1 MCSQIFSKATSV
13 SAGNFRAPTE
23 CVASFK
29 VLITGNLTT
38 HDFFVKKFERALLQ
52 TVEFNRLRRFG
63 RLRDFSRSCFSLAC
77 AARIIFLP
85 KAGGQQRRFAGVF
98 DRRRRILY
106 VWFGR
111 RSSSMDP
118 DDYDPIA
125 AALKE
130 DIGKGDITTE
140 FFVPEA
146 LHASGR
152 IVAHEPA
159 VVAGTATAAEIFRKI
174 DPETNVQ
181 IVRPDGEAVPPG
193 DVVIE
198 VRGLARSILKA
209 ERVALN
215 FLQRLCGV
223 ATLTRQFVDAVGNHP
238 AKILD
243 TRKTTPGL
251 RALEKA
257 AVVAGGGVNH
267 RSGLFDM
274 VLVKDNHLAA
284 LNGLSGFSDQIRR
297 LRTERPNVRIEVEA
311 DDLEQARA
319 FVEIDGIDVILLD
332 NMVPAQIRE
341 ALALRKNNIKFE
353 ASGGITLK
361 NVRRVAATGVDY
373 ISIGALTNAARAID
387 LGLEMNHV
395 HG

>member
-1 MCSQIFSKATSV
+1 
-13 SAGNFRAPTE
+13 
-23 CVASFK
+23 
-29 VLITGNLTT
+29 
-38 HDFFVKKFERALLQ
+38 
-52 TVEFNRLRRFG
+52 
-63 RLRDFSRSCFSLAC
+63 
-77 AARIIFLP
+77 
-85 KAGGQQRRFAGVF
+85 
-98 DRRRRILY
+98 
-106 VWFGR
+106 
-111 RSSSMDP
+111 MDP
-118 DDYDPIA
+118 DNYDPIA
-125 AALKE
+125 AALRE

-152 IVAHEPA
+152 IVAHESA
-159 VVAGTATAAEIFRKI
+159 VIAGTGTAAEIFRKI
-174 DPETNVQ
+174 DPATDIH
-181 IVRPDGEAVPPG
+181 IVRPDGEAIADG
-193 DVVIE
+193 DIVIE
-198 VRGLARSILKA
+198 VLGLARSILKA

-251 RALEKA
+251 RMLEKA

-267 RSGLFDM
+267 RSGLYDM

-284 LNGLSGFSDQIRR
+284 LGGLSGFADQIRQ
-297 LRTERPNVRIEVEA
+297 LRKERPNIRIEVEA
-311 DDLEQARA
+311 DDLEQVRA
-319 FVEIDGIDVILLD
+319 FVEIDGIDAILLD

-341 ALALRKNNIKFE
+341 ALALRRNNIKFE

-361 NVRRVAATGVDY
+361 TVRRIAATGVDF

-387 LGLEMNHV
+387 LGLEMTHAHV
-395 HG
+395 

>member
-1 MCSQIFSKATSV
+1 
-13 SAGNFRAPTE
+13 
-23 CVASFK
+23 
-29 VLITGNLTT
+29 
-38 HDFFVKKFERALLQ
+38 
-52 TVEFNRLRRFG
+52 
-63 RLRDFSRSCFSLAC
+63 
-77 AARIIFLP
+77 
-85 KAGGQQRRFAGVF
+85 
-98 DRRRRILY
+98 
-106 VWFGR
+106 
-111 RSSSMDP
+111 MDP
-118 DDYDPIA
+118 DDYDLIA

-140 FFVPEA
+140 FFVPET
-146 LHASGR
+146 LHAGGR

-159 VVAGTATAAEIFRKI
+159 IVAGTGTAAEIFRKI
-174 DPETNVQ
+174 DSATDVQ
-181 IVRPDGEAVPPG
+181 IVRRDGEAVAAG
-193 DVVIE
+193 DTVIE

-215 FLQRLCGV
+215 FLQRLCGI

-251 RALEKA
+251 RVLEKA

-284 LNGLSGFSDQIRR
+284 LGGLSGFADQIRR
-297 LRTERPNVRIEVEA
+297 LRKERPNVRIEVEA

-332 NMVPAQIRE
+332 NMEPAQIRE
-341 ALALRKNNIKFE
+341 ALALRRNNIKFE

-361 NVRRVAATGVDY
+361 NVRRIAATGVDY
-373 ISIGALTNAARAID
+373 ISIGALTNAAPAID
-387 LGLEMNHV
+387 LGLEMTHV
-395 HG
+395 QG

>member
-1 MCSQIFSKATSV
+1 MNA
-13 SAGNFRAPTE
+13 
-23 CVASFK
+23 
-29 VLITGNLTT
+29 
-38 HDFFVKKFERALLQ
+38 
-52 TVEFNRLRRFG
+52 
-63 RLRDFSRSCFSLAC
+63 
-77 AARIIFLP
+77 
-85 KAGGQQRRFAGVF
+85 
-98 DRRRRILY
+98 
-106 VWFGR
+106 
-111 RSSSMDP
+111 

-140 FFVPEA
+140 FFVSEA
-146 LHASGR
+146 LRAHGR

-159 VVAGTATAAEIFRKI
+159 VVAGTGTAAEIFRKI
-174 DPETNVQ
+174 DPGTEIQ
-181 IVRPDGEAVPPG
+181 ILRPDGEPVIDG

-215 FLQRLCGV
+215 FLQRLCGI

-284 LNGLSGFSDQIRR
+284 LGGLSGFAEQIRQ
-297 LRTERPNVRIEVEA
+297 LRKERPDLRIEVEA

-332 NMVPAQIRE
+332 NMEPAQIRE
-341 ALALRKNNIKFE
+341 ALALRRNNIKFE
-353 ASGGITLK
+353 ASGSITLK
-361 NVRRVAATGVDY
+361 NVSRVAATGVDY

>member
-1 MCSQIFSKATSV
+1 M
-13 SAGNFRAPTE
+13 N
-23 CVASFK
+23 
-29 VLITGNLTT
+29 
-38 HDFFVKKFERALLQ
+38 
-52 TVEFNRLRRFG
+52 
-63 RLRDFSRSCFSLAC
+63 
-77 AARIIFLP
+77 
-85 KAGGQQRRFAGVF
+85 
-98 DRRRRILY
+98 
-106 VWFGR
+106 
-111 RSSSMDP
+111 P

-130 DIGKGDITTE
+130 DIGNGDITSE
-140 FFVPEA
+140 FFVPET
-146 LHASGR
+146 LRASGR
-152 IVAHEPA
+152 IVAHQPT
-159 VVAGTATAAEIFRKI
+159 VVAGTGTAAEIFRKI
-174 DPETNVQ
+174 DPATDVQ
-181 IVRPDGEAVPPG
+181 IVQADGDAVVAG

-267 RSGLFDM
+267 RSGLYDM

-284 LNGLSGFSDQIRR
+284 LGVLSGFADQIRQ
-297 LRTERPNVRIEVEA
+297 LRKERPNIRIEVEA
-311 DDLEQARA
+311 DDLEQVRA
-319 FVEIDGIDVILLD
+319 FVEIDGIDAILLD

-341 ALALRKNNIKFE
+341 ALALRRNNIKFE
-353 ASGGITLK
+353 ASGGVTLK
-361 NVRRVAATGVDY
+361 TVRRIAATGVDY
-373 ISIGALTNAARAID
+373 ISIGALTNSAPAVD
-387 LGLEMNHV
+387 LGLEMTHAQ
-395 HG
+395 G

>member
-1 MCSQIFSKATSV
+1 MNA
-13 SAGNFRAPTE
+13 
-23 CVASFK
+23 
-29 VLITGNLTT
+29 
-38 HDFFVKKFERALLQ
+38 
-52 TVEFNRLRRFG
+52 
-63 RLRDFSRSCFSLAC
+63 
-77 AARIIFLP
+77 
-85 KAGGQQRRFAGVF
+85 
-98 DRRRRILY
+98 
-106 VWFGR
+106 
-111 RSSSMDP
+111 

-146 LHASGR
+146 LHARGR
-152 IVAHEPA
+152 IVAHESA
-159 VVAGTATAAEIFRKI
+159 VVAGTATAAEVFRKI
-174 DPETNVQ
+174 DAATDVQ
-181 IVRPDGEAVPPG
+181 IVRPDGEPVVAG
-193 DVVIE
+193 DIVIE
-198 VRGLARSILKA
+198 VCGLARSILKA

-215 FLQRLCGV
+215 FLQRLCGI

-284 LNGLSGFSDQIRR
+284 LGGLSGFADQIRR
-297 LRTERPNVRIEVEA
+297 LRKERPNVRIEVEA

-319 FVEIDGIDVILLD
+319 FVEIEDIDVILLD

-341 ALALRKNNIKFE
+341 ALALRRNNIKFE

-361 NVRRVAATGVDY
+361 NVRRIAATGIDY
-373 ISIGALTNAARAID
+373 ISIGALTNAARAVD
-387 LGLEMNHV
+387 LGLEVTHV
-395 HG
+395 HR

>member
-1 MCSQIFSKATSV
+1 ME
-13 SAGNFRAPTE
+13 P
-23 CVASFK
+23 
-29 VLITGNLTT
+29 
-38 HDFFVKKFERALLQ
+38 
-52 TVEFNRLRRFG
+52 
-63 RLRDFSRSCFSLAC
+63 
-77 AARIIFLP
+77 
-85 KAGGQQRRFAGVF
+85 
-98 DRRRRILY
+98 
-106 VWFGR
+106 
-111 RSSSMDP
+111 
-118 DDYDPIA
+118 DYDPIA
-125 AALKE
+125 AALRE

-140 FFVPEA
+140 FFVPET
-146 LHASGR
+146 LHASGS
-152 IVAHEPA
+152 IVAHESA
-159 VVAGTATAAEIFRKI
+159 IAAGTRTAAEVFRMI
-174 DPETNVQ
+174 DPATDVQ
-181 IVRPDGEAVPPG
+181 IVRPDGEAVAAG
-193 DVVIE
+193 DILIE

-215 FLQRLCGV
+215 FLQRLCGI

-284 LNGLSGFSDQIRR
+284 LGGLSGFTDQIRR
-297 LRTERPNVRIEVEA
+297 LRNERPDVRIEVEA

-332 NMVPAQIRE
+332 NMEPAQIRE
-341 ALALRKNNIKFE
+341 ALALRRNSIKFE

-361 NVRRVAATGVDY
+361 NVRRIAATGVDY
-373 ISIGALTNAARAID
+373 ISIGALTNSARAVD